1 MTDLA
6 HNLRAVLPAGA
17 VLDEPLQLA
26 LYAYDGTVY
35 EGQPD
40 LVALPETMEQVVAIV
55 RACNAAGVPVVPRG
69 GGTSLSGGPVP
80 VHGGVVVSFSR
91 MDRVLELDYA
101 NQRAVVQPGVINQD
115 LQGLVAR
122 QGYFYAPDPA
132 SQSVCTLGGNVG
144 ENSGGPH
151 CLKYGVTANH
161 VLGLE
166 MVLAD
171 GQVLRTGGK
180 ALDWP
185 GYDLTGLIVGH
196 EGTFGLVTEITCRL
210 LPLPERIVTMLAIFG
225 SLQAASQAVSDIIA
239 AGIIPATL
247 EMMDNPMIRA
257 VEQALQ
263 AGYPLDAE
271 AVLIIELDGMAAG
284 LEDQVAQVRSIGEAN
299 GATEFRLA
307 QDEAERA
314 LLWKGRKGAF
324 GAVVNIAPSKICTD
338 ISVPR
343 TKLPET
349 LAAIMDIGR
358 RHDVPIANVFHAGDG
373 NLHPLVLYDPRD
385 EGIEAK
391 VATVDAEITQL
402 ALDQG
407 GVLTGEHGI
416 GCCKRKHMARM
427 FGPAELQAMW
437 RVREAFDPRGRLN
450 PGKVLPDK
458 DLSSGPTTIGT
469 PDTADV
475 GVRTVG
481 QGTAVAAM
489 QALLAEAHAEGRKV
503 VLRGRGTKSGPPPEG
518 AEVLSLAGL
527 DRVVSFDRENLT
539 VTVEA
544 GVTLPALDAVLAE
557 RGQMLALRP
566 RFRERATVGGTL
578 AANETGPCRLLY
590 GGPRD
595 LVTGLKAVLPDGEA
609 VGFGSTCVK
618 NVAGYAVEK
627 LLLGSRGTLGAIT
640 EATLRTLPRPEAM
653 RTLSL
658 ELDAPTAAEGLLAT
672 LAGSCLR
679 PAAVELFHGGADT
692 PVGPWRLLVGLEGF
706 AAEVEAMADSLRK
719 MARDQGLPAWQVA
732 EEDFVA
738 FWDRVTDLAA
748 GPTLKVSCVLSA
760 TAALAEELA
769 GLGGGLL
776 LRGAP
781 GLGLVHGVLP
791 AEADVAAFQH
801 EAQALAERHG
811 GTTCWLCPVP
821 ERSVTKLPD
830 TTREIMLRLK
840 GALDPQSVL
849 PPPRF

>member
-1 MTDLA
+1 MTTDLA
-6 HNLRAVLPAGA
+6 DNLRTFLPAGA
-17 VLDEPLQLA
+17 VLEEPLQLA

-40 LVALPETMEQVVAIV
+40 LVTLPETTEQVMAIV
-55 RACNAAGVPVVPRG
+55 RACNAAGVPIVPRG

-80 VHGGVVVSFSR
+80 VQGGVVVSFSR

-115 LQGLVAR
+115 LQNLVGQ

-161 VLGLE
+161 VLGVE

-185 GYDLTGLIVGH
+185 GYDLNGLIVGH

-210 LPLPERIVTMLAIFG
+210 MPLPERVVTMLAIFG
-225 SLQAASQAVSDIIA
+225 SLQAASQTVSDIIA

-263 AGYPLDAE
+263 AGYPLDAG

-284 LEDQVAQVRSIGEAN
+284 LQDQVARVRSIGEAN
-299 GATEFRLA
+299 GVTEFRQA
-307 QDEAERA
+307 CDEAERA

-349 LAAIMDIGR
+349 LAAVMDIGR
-358 RHDVPIANVFHAGDG
+358 RHGVPIANVFHAGDG

-385 EGIEAK
+385 PDIAAK
-391 VATVDAEITQL
+391 VEAVDAEITQL
-402 ALDQG
+402 ALQQG

-416 GCCKRKHMARM
+416 GCCKRKHMTRM
-427 FGPAELQAMW
+427 FGPAELRAMR
-437 RVREAFDPRGRLN
+437 RVREAFDAKGRLN
-450 PGKVLPDK
+450 PGKVLPD
-458 DLSSGPTTIGT
+458 DLTSDPPPWDEEGKKPRGNGPS
-469 PDTADV
+469 AA
-475 GVRTVG
+475 TVAVCERLAAAYTEGRKAVLRG
-481 QGTAVAAM
+481 QGT
-489 QALLAEAHAEGRKV
+489 
-503 VLRGRGTKSGPPPEG
+503 KSSPPPEG
-518 AEVLSLAGL
+518 AEVVDLAAL
-527 DRVVSFDRENLT
+527 DRIVSFDHENLT

-544 GVTLPALDAVLAE
+544 GLGFAALDAVLAE

-566 RFRERATVGGTL
+566 RFRAQATIGGTL
-578 AANETGPCRLLY
+578 AAGESGPCRLLY

-595 LVTGLKAVLPDGEA
+595 LVTGLQAVLADGTM
-609 VGFGSTCVK
+609 VSFGSTCVK
-618 NVAGYAVEK
+618 NVAGYALEK
-627 LLLGSRGTLGAIT
+627 LLVGSRGTLAAIV
-640 EATLRTLPRPEAM
+640 EVTLRTLPRPQTM
-653 RTLSL
+653 RTLALHL
-658 ELDAPTAAEGLLAT
+658 EAPSGAEDLLAA
-672 LAGSCLR
+672 LIASPLR
-679 PAAVELFHGGADT
+679 PAAVELVHGMPIGATADAAWT
-692 PVGPWRLLVGLEGF
+692 LLVGLEGF
-706 AAEVEAMADSLRK
+706 AAEVQAMADHLAR
-719 MARDQGLPAWQVA
+719 MARDHHLPPWQAVDGDYLGL
-732 EEDFVA
+732 
-738 FWDRVTDLAA
+738 WDRVTDLAP
-748 GPTLKVSCVLSA
+748 GPVLKASCPLSA
-760 TAALAEELA
+760 TAKLAHELSGLAEGLVLRA
-769 GLGGGLL
+769 G
-776 LRGAP
+776 P
-781 GLGLVHGVLP
+781 GLGLLHLALP
-791 AEADVAAFQH
+791 PATDVAAFQH
-801 EAQALAERHG
+801 GAQMVAEHHG
-811 GTTCWLCPVP
+811 GTTSWLLPVP
-821 ERSVTKLPD
+821 ERSVTRLPD
-830 TTREIMLRLK
+830 TTRDVVLRLK
-840 GALDPQSVL
+840 SALDPESVL